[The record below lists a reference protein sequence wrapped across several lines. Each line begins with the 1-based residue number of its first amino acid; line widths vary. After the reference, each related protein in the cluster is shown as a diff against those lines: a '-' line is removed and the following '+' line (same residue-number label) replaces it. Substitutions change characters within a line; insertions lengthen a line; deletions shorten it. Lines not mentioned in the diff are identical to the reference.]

1 MCMLHFTA
9 ATKVDLI
16 LTALHIR
23 VLFNYFFLE
32 KKKKTTMNLF
42 FFFFF
47 FILQVCC

>member
-32 KKKKTTMNLF
+32 KKEKDNNEPFL
-42 FFFFF
+42 FFFF